1 MAATVWKGYLSFGLV
16 SFPVRLFAAARPE
29 AIRFHMLH
37 KKDESRV
44 KEVWFCAG
52 ENKRIEKADIVKG
65 YEYAKGKYIVVDDE
79 ELKKVAPPT
88 ATTMEILRFVKSD
101 EVDPIYFEKSYYV
114 APEEGTS
121 KPYGLFRKAL
131 ADSGYDAVAKVTMH
145 GREHIVVIRT
155 VDDGLVLHTVYFASE
170 LHEGNRVRGGGGVKF
185 SAKEM
190 ELAKQLIN
198 SLTGPFEPRQ
208 YVDEYRKN
216 VERLIAQKRKGRPVT
231 PVEQPRP
238 GKVLDIMDALKRSLE
253 NSRKPSKDSGIKRAN
268 GRKRKA
274 A

>member
-16 SFPVRLFAAARPE
+16 SFPIRLFAAARPE
-29 AIRFHMLH
+29 AIHFHMLH

-44 KEVWFCAG
+44 KEVWFCVE
-52 ENKRIEKADIVKG
+52 ENKRIEKSDIVKG
-65 YEYAKGKYIVVDDE
+65 YEYAKGKYVIVDDE
-79 ELKKVAPPT
+79 ELKKVAPAT
-88 ATTMEILRFVKSD
+88 ATTMEILQFVKND

-114 APEEGTS
+114 APEEATS

-131 ADSGYDAVAKVTMH
+131 VDTGYDAVAKVTMH

-155 VDDGLVLHTVYFASE
+155 LGDGLVLHTVYFASE
-170 LHEGNRVRGGGGVKF
+170 LNEGNKTRAAGGKF

-190 ELAKQLIN
+190 ALAKQLIT
-198 SLTGPFEPRQ
+198 SLAAPFQPKQ

-216 VERLIAQKRKGRPVT
+216 VERLIAQKRKGREVT
-231 PVEQPRP
+231 PVEQPAHE
-238 GKVLDIMDALKRSLE
+238 KVVDIMDGLRRSLE
-253 NSRKPSKDSGIKRAN
+253 NSGKPAKDTGTKKAN

>member
-16 SFPVRLFAAARPE
+16 SFPIRLFAAARPE
-29 AIRFHMLH
+29 AIHFHMLH

-44 KEVWFCAG
+44 KEVWFCAE

-65 YEYAKGKYIVVDDE
+65 YEYAKGKYVIVDDE

-88 ATTMEILRFVKSD
+88 ATTMEILQFVKAN

-114 APEEGTS
+114 APEEATS

-131 ADSGYDAVAKVTMH
+131 VDSGYDAVAKVTMH
-145 GREHIVVIRT
+145 GREHIVVIRA
-155 VDDGLVLHTVYFASE
+155 VADGLVLHTVYFASE
-170 LHEGNRVRGGGGVKF
+170 LNEGNRARAAGDAKF
-185 SAKEM
+185 SAKEIA
-190 ELAKQLIN
+190 LAKQLIN
-198 SLTGPFEPRQ
+198 SLAAPFQPRQ

-216 VERLIAQKRKGRPVT
+216 VERLIAQKRKGREFT
-231 PVEQPRP
+231 PVEQPKP
-238 GKVLDIMDALKRSLE
+238 GKVVDIMDALKRSLE
-253 NSRKPSKDSGIKRAN
+253 NSRKPAKAASAKRAS